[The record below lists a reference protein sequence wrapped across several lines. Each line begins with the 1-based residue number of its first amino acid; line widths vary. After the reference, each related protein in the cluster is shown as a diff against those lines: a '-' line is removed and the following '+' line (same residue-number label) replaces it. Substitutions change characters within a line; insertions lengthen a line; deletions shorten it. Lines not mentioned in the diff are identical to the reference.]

1 MRTSRA
7 VIYAIVL
14 SLLAAAPV
22 AAAASPFTGSWAA
35 TDVDGSAMT
44 MTISNGPQ
52 GSYRVGLV
60 DHLGSICVTNGA
72 VVDVFQGSAVGSVD
86 GDVLA
91 ATWIIGRCGGVKFD
105 FDGGQFF
112 MEYLPETDQL
122 FGMDVFWHRTQGY
135 PSS

>member
-7 VIYAIVL
+7 LIYAIVL

-22 AAAASPFTGSWAA
+22 TAVASPFTGSWAA

-52 GSYRVGLV
+52 GSYHVVLV
-60 DHLGSICVTNGA
+60 DHFGSICVVSDA
-72 VVDVFQGSAVGSVD
+72 VVDLFQGSAVASVD

-91 ATWIIGRCGGVKFD
+91 ATWIIGRCGGVELD
-105 FDGGQFF
+105 LGSDQFY

-122 FGMDVFWHRTQGY
+122 FGMDVYWHRTGR
-135 PSS
+135 